1 MKSLN
6 TNTLA
11 KPTLPPVAQF
21 LDADRDAFIEQ
32 LKEDFSTHEYMT
44 ENGKAEIFRMSI
56 NHELETILS
65 RVELIKYLVQERPI
79 ATLKSIKSFKGKEQM
94 RVEYAKDIPPSLKNQ
109 IATIFVSIHSSNYK
123 MGIELQAFQDTFSEL
138 SDEEKHTLYGFA
150 LINQGYTSEQAQAYV
165 AALIKFQKLFAAK
178 MESASIRKQLSNRA
192 SNRRRPK
199 ERCVQL
205 VETLLKIHSRILV
218 VRVDLG
224 LIRDPAKLQERSIS
238 PDFAQVGHD
247 IEFMQKSMARFYE
260 ASKHNQLKHAIG
272 YIQRLEYTPAKGLH
286 IHCYYFFNANDHR
299 EDITWGQY
307 IAEKWKVAT
316 NNLGSAFICNMK
328 KNEYRYRALGILAYN
343 DHEMLE
349 NLKATFDYI
358 CKNDQYFAFTVQE
371 RLRSFRISQ
380 LPEVPDIKLGR
391 SRKFEQLNLL
401 DSDQPDDAQEGGL

>member
-11 KPTLPPVAQF
+11 KPTLPPIAQF
-21 LDADRDAFIEQ
+21 SGADRDAFLEQ
-32 LKEDFSTHEYMT
+32 LKEDFSTQEYMT
-44 ENGKAEIFRMSI
+44 ENGKTEIFRTSI
-56 NHELETILS
+56 NPEVETMLS

-79 ATLKSIKSFKGKEQM
+79 ATLKSIKSFKGKEQL
-94 RVEYAKDIPPSLKNQ
+94 RVEYDKDIPLLLKNQ
-109 IATIFVSIHSSNYK
+109 IATIFVAVNSGTYNV
-123 MGIELQAFQDTFSEL
+123 GIELQAFQDTFSEL
-138 SDEEKHTLYGFA
+138 SKEEQYTLYEFG
-150 LINQGYTSEQAQAYV
+150 LINQCYTSEQAQAYV
-165 AALIKFQKLFAAK
+165 AALIKFQKFFAAK
-178 MESASIRKQLSNRA
+178 MKSASIRKQLSNRA

-199 ERCVQL
+199 ERCIQL

-224 LIRDPAKLQERSIS
+224 LIRDPAKLQERAIS
-238 PDFAQVGHD
+238 PDFAQVEHD
-247 IEFMQKSMARFYE
+247 CEFMQKALARFYE

-272 YIQRLEYTPAKGLH
+272 YILRLEYTPVKGLH
-286 IHCYYFFNANDHR
+286 LHCYYFFNANDHR

-328 KNEYRYRALGILAYN
+328 KDEYRYRALGILEYT

-358 CKNDQYFAFTVQE
+358 CKNDQYFAFTNGDQI
-371 RLRSFRISQ
+371 RSFRTSQ
-380 LPEVPDIKLGR
+380 IPKVPDTKFGR
-391 SRKFEQLNLL
+391 PRKFEQLNLL
-401 DSDQPDDAQEGGL
+401 DSDQSDDAQEGGL